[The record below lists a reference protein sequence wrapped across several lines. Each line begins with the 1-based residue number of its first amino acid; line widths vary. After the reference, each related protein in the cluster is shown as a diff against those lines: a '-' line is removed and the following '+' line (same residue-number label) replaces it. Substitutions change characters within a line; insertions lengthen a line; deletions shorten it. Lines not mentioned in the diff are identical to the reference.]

1 MPMTLTQALEAAVRG
16 QTLVKLVLSAPQAD
30 STEALDRPPTRFTIR
45 TVQLKDRLQLQWT
58 ARTGSKEVHEN
69 LPLKESLVR
78 LESLFPQ
85 TYREANLLTT
95 EADAQFRSRNGKTVK
110 ARQKSNQR
118 AAPPVSHNRTKN
130 YLIPEGQPCP
140 FLEAI
145 GVMTPDGRVKA
156 SMTHKFHQIN
166 RFLELVNDI
175 LPHLPAEGPIR
186 VVDFG
191 SGKSYLTFALHH
203 LLVGVQQREVEILA
217 IDQNAEVIDT
227 CRGLCER
234 LQLSGIEFAAQSIAS
249 VEQSGPVHLAVALHA
264 CDGATDQA
272 LAQAVRWK
280 SDVILAVPC
289 CQHEVAKSIESAP
302 LELLLRHGILKERFS
317 ALATDAMRAAALDT
331 AGYKTQIL
339 EFIDLDHTP
348 KNLLIRAVKRRE
360 GEASATTSTAYAEL
374 KAHLGLGTLTI
385 DQIPNAGSP

>member
-1 MPMTLTQALEAAVRG
+1 MPMTLPQALEAAVRG

-30 STEALDRPPTRFTIR
+30 TAGDTDRPPPRFTVR

-58 ARTGSKEVHEN
+58 ARTGSREVHEN
-69 LPLKESLVR
+69 LPLKESLTR

-85 TYREANLLTT
+85 IYREANLLTT

-203 LLVGVQQREVEILA
+203 LLVGVHHREVEILA
-217 IDQNAEVIDT
+217 IDQNAEVIET

-272 LAQAVRWK
+272 LSQAVRWK

-317 ALATDAMRAAALDT
+317 ALATDA
-331 AGYKTQIL
+331 
-339 EFIDLDHTP
+339 
-348 KNLLIRAVKRRE
+348 
-360 GEASATTSTAYAEL
+360 
-374 KAHLGLGTLTI
+374 
-385 DQIPNAGSP
+385 